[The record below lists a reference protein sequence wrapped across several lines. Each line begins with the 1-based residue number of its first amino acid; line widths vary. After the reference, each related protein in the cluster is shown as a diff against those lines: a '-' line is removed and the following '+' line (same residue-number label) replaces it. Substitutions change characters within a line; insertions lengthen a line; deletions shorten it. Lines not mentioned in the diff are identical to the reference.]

1 MCTYSY
7 LDSVVLFGYPFM
19 CTYIGG
25 YTDDDYG
32 ADYVYQNYHLSFE
45 DGEKSKSLLIRTID
59 DNTVEPDENYTLVI
73 DANTITTG
81 FSPGIPN
88 GRVIIGE
95 NGTTT
100 ITILNDDGKIRMYVI
115 L

>member
-1 MCTYSY
+1 MCILSWLYMYVGLHEYNSE
-7 LDSVVLFGYPFM
+7 
-19 CTYIGG
+19 
-25 YTDDDYG
+25 G

-45 DGEKSKSLLIRTID
+45 DGEESKSLILYIID
-59 DNTVEPDENYTLVI
+59 DNIVEPDENYTLVI
-73 DANTITTG
+73 DASTITTG

-100 ITILNDDGKIRMYVI
+100 ITILNDDGKYVRNYTI
-115 L
+115 KLCYS